1 VSASFDLTSDR
12 LVLTNKSTGNI
23 GLSVS
28 EEAGGL
34 LSALGLTNNTGGT
47 FSAGLNAEYTVN
59 GGDPLISTSNSFSPD
74 SHGLTGLIVTATST
88 GSQTVT
94 VGADT
99 EKMKSAIQSFIDKFN
114 ALQSY
119 IDEQT
124 KITSTNGKVTT
135 STLTNNREVQ
145 SWAQAFRSA
154 AFGAVTG
161 LTGTISRLEQMGID
175 FTAGTSQ
182 LAIRDESKL
191 NAALNDRPQDV
202 EAFFSTNSVGF
213 ADRFKALFT
222 SFTGID
228 GTGGLLKSQKDS
240 LTKSNSSI
248 EQQIADIDRRLVQR
262 REQMEA
268 AFIAMEQ
275 AQSRLQQMQTQ
286 LTNSFF
292 KDNSK
297 Q

>member
-1 VSASFDLTSDR
+1 MLF
-12 LVLTNKSTGNI
+12 NKSTGNI
-23 GLSVS
+23 GLSVT
-28 EEAGGL
+28 EDAGGL
-34 LSALGLTNNTGGT
+34 LSALGLTSDTG
-47 FSAGLNAEYTVN
+47 SAFATGSNARYSVN
-59 GGDPLISTSNSFSPD
+59 GSDPLISTSNSFGED
-74 SHGLTGLIVTATST
+74 SHGIPGLIVTATGT

-99 EKMKSAIQSFIDKFN
+99 EKMKTAIQAFIDKFN

-154 AFGAVTG
+154 AFSAVPG
-161 LTGTISRLEQMGID
+161 LSGTISRLEQLGID

-182 LAIRDESKL
+182 LAIRDEAKL
-191 NAALNDRPQDV
+191 TAALNDRPQEV

-213 ADRFKALFT
+213 ADRFKALFN
-222 SFTGID
+222 SFTGAD

-275 AQSRLQQMQTQ
+275 AQSKLQQMQTQ

-292 KDNSK
+292 KDTSK
-297 Q
+297 